1 MEMESLTLERYTN
14 RGKLEQERD
23 TLRYGCSLVGDCLP
37 ILVYAGFTKA
47 TNPTERVLPYIR

>member
-1 MEMESLTLERYTN
+1 MESLTLERYTN